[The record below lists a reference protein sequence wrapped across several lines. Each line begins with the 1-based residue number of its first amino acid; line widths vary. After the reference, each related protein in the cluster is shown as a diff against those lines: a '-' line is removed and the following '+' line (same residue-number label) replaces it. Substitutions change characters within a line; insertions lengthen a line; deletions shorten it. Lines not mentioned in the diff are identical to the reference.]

1 MRLFVLCDKMSV
13 FMCNRIIYSLVNVFN
28 SCCAAKFYQL
38 CIALTKVEEAK
49 FPLNIYYAKHFF
61 SVGFSVGILA
71 YRTTYSCIV
80 TVRACEWEN
89 QCHFL
94 WLLSLSCSRQHFNK
108 KQYLNLFFK
117 EFEEEKENA
126 SSLVLMH
133 PKPGPNIAFSLWL
146 NLKIPIEDSE
156 GIAEF
161 NREKTSVVSV
171 LSPSQ
176 NKLS

>member
-1 MRLFVLCDKMSV
+1 MYSILAALQNFTNFASHWRRWKKQSFHSTFIMQNISFLWVLVLAYWHTAPHIHALWLFVCVSGK
-13 FMCNRIIYSLVNVFN
+13 INVT
-28 SCCAAKFYQL
+28 SYDC
-38 CIALTKVEEAK
+38 
-49 FPLNIYYAKHFF
+49 
-61 SVGFSVGILA
+61 LA
-71 YRTTYSCIV
+71 
-80 TVRACEWEN
+80 
-89 QCHFL
+89 
-94 WLLSLSCSRQHFNK
+94 FNK
-108 KQYLNLFFK
+108 KQYSNLFFK
-117 EFEEEKENA
+117 EFDDEKENA